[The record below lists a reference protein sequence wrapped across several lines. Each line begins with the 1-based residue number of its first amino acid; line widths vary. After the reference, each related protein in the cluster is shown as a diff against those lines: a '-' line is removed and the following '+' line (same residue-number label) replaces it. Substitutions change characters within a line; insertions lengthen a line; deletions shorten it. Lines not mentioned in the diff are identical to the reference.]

1 MADHQK
7 FGELAESYGLGAL
20 DAGERAA
27 FEQHLASCPECQ
39 RAVADALLVADALPY
54 TLTPVDPPAA
64 LRSKLMMA
72 AAPVAPAAAPAMSL
86 RWLAVAAALIAAS
99 AGTFAWTE
107 YRRASAAQV
116 AAAQSQAQV
125 EALQGQLTA
134 LQTQADTARRAI
146 DILAADDLSRVE
158 LKGQAAAPAAS
169 GRAYLSPARGLLFST
184 VGLPPLPEGRV
195 YQLWYVT
202 AAAPLSAA
210 LVSPDEAGR
219 FTMIINTPIGVRPS
233 ALAMTIE
240 PAGGLPAPSGAFYLL
255 GSF

>member
-1 MADHQK
+1 MTDHQK
-7 FGELAESYGLGAL
+7 FGDLADAYGLGAL
-20 DAGERAA
+20 DAAERAE
-27 FEQHLASCPECQ
+27 FEQHLASCAECQ
-39 RAVADALLVADALPY
+39 QAVADARFVTDALPY

-64 LRSKLMMA
+64 LRARLMTA
-72 AAPVAPAAAPAMSL
+72 TAPPSAPAMNL
-86 RWLAVAAALIAAS
+86 RWLAVAAALVAAV

-107 YRRASAAQV
+107 YRRAGAAQV

-125 EALQGQLTA
+125 EALQAQLTA

-146 DILAADDLSRVE
+146 DILAADDLVRVD
-158 LKGQAAAPAAS
+158 LKGQAAAPSAS
-169 GRAYLSPARGLLFST
+169 GRGYLSPARGLLFSA
-184 VGLPPLPEGRV
+184 VGLPPLPEGRI

-210 LVSPDEAGR
+210 LVDPDAAGR
-219 FTMIINTPIGVRPS
+219 FTMIVNTPIGLKPT
-233 ALAMTIE
+233 ALALTIE

>member
-54 TLTPVDPPAA
+54 TLTPVEPPAA

-169 GRAYLSPARGLLFST
+169 GRAYLSPARGLLFSA